1 MRTFA
6 TRLDFVP
13 TSPYAPLS
21 DAQLAQIA
29 YYLPDD
35 LRNAAQYAGP
45 AGFVVE
51 CLRLDR
57 AATLVAARLVDPATH
72 ATVAVLA
79 SALAES
85 ADDEAPV
92 DNDDTIDDNT
102 IDDNTIDDCAGM
114 ESVMGLLRNA
124 FRAAGV
130 RQ

>member
-1 MRTFA
+1 MRTFS

-13 TSPYAPLS
+13 TAPLS
-21 DAQLAQIA
+21 VAKLSQIA

-35 LRNAAQYAGP
+35 LRNAAEYAGP
-45 AGFVVE
+45 AGFVFE

-79 SALAES
+79 STLAES

-92 DNDDTIDDNT
+92 DNDDTIDD
-102 IDDNTIDDCAGM
+102 CAGM
-114 ESVMGLLRNA
+114 DSVMGLLR
-124 FRAAGV
+124 AAYRGEGV